1 MIWNN
6 LRKFIFRYTLFSGYS
21 SDGEFDRPVKVP
33 DTRAEAVANNLLIVG
48 TTPTLV
54 HDISNVSPNVDTYKN
69 ANIVFI
75 TTDFDN
81 STLELTGTSSTI
93 KSTTNTGNIDVNNQV
108 ASFSATYSND
118 TTENVVL
125 YGYIVSKA
133 ILTAKVGIIGG
144 LWSSSSSSS
153 KPIPI
158 ASIKF
163 NSPVTIEPGQSM
175 SISYTID
182 FSDILNPQETSSIN

>member
-6 LRKFIFRYTLFSGYS
+6 LRKFIFRYTLFSGYGS
-21 SDGEFDRPVKVP
+21 NDEFRKPVNVP

-54 HDISNVSPNVDTYKN
+54 HDISNVSPNADTHIN

-93 KSTTNTGNIDVNNQV
+93 ESTTSTGNIDVNNQV
-108 ASFSATYSND
+108 ANFSATYSND

-125 YGYIVSKA
+125 YGYIVRKA
-133 ILTAKVGIIGG
+133 ILKAQAGTIGG
-144 LWSSSSSSS
+144 SWSSSSASS
-153 KPIPI
+153 KTIPI

-163 NSPVTIEPGQSM
+163 DNPITVEPGHTI
-175 SISYTID
+175 SISYSLD
-182 FSDILNPQETSSIN
+182 FSDIINPQESSQVL

>member
-21 SDGEFDRPVKVP
+21 SGNEFRKPVNAP

-48 TTPTLV
+48 TTPSLV
-54 HDISNVSPNVDTYKN
+54 HDISNALPNSDTYKN
-69 ANIVFI
+69 ADIVFI

-93 KSTTNTGNIDVNNQV
+93 DSTTSTGNIDVNNQV

-125 YGYIVSKA
+125 YGYVVRKS
-133 ILTAKVGIIGG
+133 ILRAQVGTIGG
-144 LWSSSSSSS
+144 TWSSSSANS
-153 KPIPI
+153 KVIPI

-163 NSPVTIEPGQSM
+163 DNPITVEPGHTV
-175 SISYTID
+175 SISYSLD
-182 FSDILNPQETSSIN
+182 FSDIINPQESSQVL